1 MSGDEARR
9 VPGACLCGSVRFTI
23 TLPTLVCAHCHCS
36 MCRRNHGAAYVTW
49 IAIARERLALD
60 AGAELLTRYASSEH
74 GSRTFCSRCGT
85 SLFCE
90 NEAHPER
97 VDIPLANLSGPIDRA
112 PQLHIFF
119 DDRSEWTEVSDAL
132 PRLGGKTG
140 LEPTK

>member
-1 MSGDEARR
+1 M
-9 VPGACLCGSVRFTI
+9 
-23 TLPTLVCAHCHCS
+23 
-36 MCRRNHGAAYVTW
+36 
-49 IAIARERLALD
+49 
-60 AGAELLTRYASSEH
+60 RYASSEH

-90 NEAHPER
+90 NEHHPER
-97 VDIPLANLSGPIDRA
+97 VDIPLANMLGAIDRA

-119 DDRSEWTEVSDAL
+119 DDRPAWADVSDAL